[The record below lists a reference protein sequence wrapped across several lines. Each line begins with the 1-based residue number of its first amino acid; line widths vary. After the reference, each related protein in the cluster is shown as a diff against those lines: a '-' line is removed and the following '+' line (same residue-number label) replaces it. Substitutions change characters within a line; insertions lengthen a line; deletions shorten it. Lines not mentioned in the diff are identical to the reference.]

1 MRTASLALSPADAA
15 CAPSTGFELRIG
27 DCPLRV
33 QAFGIA
39 GSADDHRIGLW
50 STVDVSSAVCAET
63 LRRRLAVRIDAELAS
78 GRHEATI
85 RLD

>member
-1 MRTASLALSPADAA
+1 MHEEAE
-15 CAPSTGFELRIG
+15 GFELRIG

-33 QAFGIA
+33 QAFGVA

-63 LRRRLAVRIDAELAS
+63 LLRLAVRIDAELAS